1 MTERFEFTAWQ
12 PKALVLSGLVIL
24 VSVMSLLA
32 QGLTLGLD
40 FTGGRLMEYRFST
53 PVGIETIESHLAAED
68 LKGEVLLEGT
78 SDAIV
83 VKLDSRVS
91 NERADAFSQRVLAA
105 HEGASLERVDFVGP
119 KVGEE
124 LSEQGGMATLVA
136 LLCILIY
143 VAFRFEW
150 RFALGA
156 VLALMHDVVITLGV
170 FSVFHIEFDLSVL
183 AAVLAVIGYSLN
195 DTIVVYDRIRE
206 NFIGIRKKTTKQII
220 NISLNQTLSRTLVTS
235 ITTLLVLIA
244 LFVWGGASIHNFSLA
259 LMVGVLIGTYS
270 SVFIASTV
278 ILLLGTH
285 PQHLIPKKVEG
296 DGAQV

>member
-1 MTERFEFTAWQ
+1 MTERFQFTAWQ
-12 PKALVLSGLVIL
+12 KKALVISGVFITLSLVFL
-24 VSVMSLLA
+24 VT

-40 FTGGRLMEYRFST
+40 FTGGRLMEYRFEE
-53 PVGIETIESHLAAED
+53 PVKIEAIESQLAAQD
-68 LKGEVLLEGT
+68 LKGEVQLAGA
-78 SDAIV
+78 SDAVI
-83 VKLDSRVS
+83 VKLDSQVK
-91 NERADAFSQRVLAA
+91 NDVAEALSQAILKTYT
-105 HEGASLERVDFVGP
+105 GASLERVDFVGP

-124 LSEQGGMATLVA
+124 LSEQGGMSTLVA
-136 LLCILIY
+136 LFCILIY

-156 VLALMHDVVITLGV
+156 VLALLHDVLITLGI
-170 FSVFHIEFDLSVL
+170 FSIFKFEFDLSVL
-183 AAVLAVIGYSLN
+183 AAILAVIGYSLN

-206 NFIGIRKKTTKQII
+206 NFIGVRKKTAKQIV
-220 NISLNQTLSRTLVTS
+220 NLSLNQTLSRTLVTS
-235 ITTLLVLIA
+235 ITTLLVLLA
-244 LFVWGGASIHNFSLA
+244 LFFLGGASIHNFSLA

-270 SVFIASTV
+270 SIFIASTV